1 MSGLLTVRNLSLS
14 YRVGQRQLHAVRE
27 VSFDIPR
34 GTSVALVGESGCGKS
49 TVALALLH
57 LVTPDSGE
65 VVFDGQHLSSLS
77 RGQLHKLR
85 RRISIVFQNPYSALN
100 PRMRVL
106 DLVAEPLR
114 THSRLGRHMLKREV
128 GIHLQRVG
136 LGPEHLGRFPHELS
150 GGQRQR
156 IAIARALALEPELLV
171 LDEPTAALDVS
182 VQAQVL
188 NLLED
193 LRRSMGLS
201 YLFITH
207 NLAVVEKMA
216 ERVLIMYLGR
226 IVEAGDVATVFEA
239 PSHPYTQALLQ
250 AIPRLD
256 AGQRYKMRPLGGEV
270 PSLLEVSP
278 GCAFAPRC
286 PRRHTRCDAKSPGLI
301 GHPNGVACF
310 FPMSTGSKS

>member
-1 MSGLLTVRNLSLS
+1 VNPLLQVHDLKLS
-14 YRVGQRQLHAVRE
+14 YPSGKRRLHAVRG
-27 VSFDIPR
+27 VSFDIDR
-34 GTSVALVGESGCGKS
+34 GSSVALVGESGCGKS
-49 TVALALLH
+49 SVAMALLH
-57 LVTPDSGE
+57 LLQPDSGE
-65 VVFDGQHLSSLS
+65 VFFDDLRLSTLP
-77 RGQLHKLR
+77 RRQLHRLR

-114 THSRLGRHMLKREV
+114 THRHLRGKTLRREV
-128 GIHLQRVG
+128 STRLQKVG
-136 LGPEHLGRFPHELS
+136 LGPEHLSRFPHEFS

-156 IAIARALALEPELLV
+156 IAIARALALEPDLLV

-193 LRRSMGLS
+193 LRADMGLS

-216 ERVLIMYLGR
+216 EQVLIMYLGR
-226 IVEAGDVATVFEA
+226 IVEAGTVESVFKV
-239 PSHPYTQALLQ
+239 PRHPYTQALLQ

-256 AGQRYKMRPLGGEV
+256 PSQRGMLRPLQGDV
-270 PSLLEVSP
+270 PSPLDLVE
-278 GCAFAPRC
+278 GCDFAPRC
-286 PRRHTRCDAKSPGLI
+286 PLRQDICAASQPDLEGQSHR
-301 GHPNGVACF
+301 VACH
-310 FPMSTGSKS
+310 FPLD